1 MMTSVIERCRAIATF
16 RYVSVRLMETL
27 ARWTPSTPE
36 MEAKVMFGRHIW
48 IFAQHADRLGKRTF
62 ELRQTEHYT
71 LPPASGYQALLEDVA
86 SNEST
91 EARVSSVYEGL
102 LPGLLSRYRA
112 YLADTDPILDA
123 PSVAIVEHILPEL
136 ESLRRDAAALQRE
149 LRLGSTAGPLA
160 ARERSI
166 GALVAQEA

>member
-91 EARVSSVYEGL
+91 EARVS
-102 LPGLLSRYRA
+102 RYRA